1 MLAKLDKDKNE
12 LQDSLKIITYP
23 LVLVH
28 AHALLAITNRSNVQI
43 SKNVYLYIYELILRS
58 LSLLFSGIYTL
69 KTV

>member
-1 MLAKLDKDKNE
+1 MFCWLNSFVLAKLDKDKNE

-43 SKNVYLYIYELILRS
+43 SKMFIYIYMNW
-58 LSLLFSGIYTL
+58 F
-69 KTV
+69 

>member
-1 MLAKLDKDKNE
+1 MFCWLNYFVLAKLDKDKNE

-43 SKNVYLYIYELILRS
+43 SKMFIYIYMNW
-58 LSLLFSGIYTL
+58 F
-69 KTV
+69 